1 MAEPKTKKPCSMA
14 GLVNGYKKTDS
25 MVGFLKG
32 VSLRH
37 SNTRCYK
44 SRPIPR
50 GKGISAENTKLPQ
63 LDHTFACALPI
74 SRKKFAH
81 HTSTT

>member
-1 MAEPKTKKPCSMA
+1 MGVAEPKTKKPCSMA
-14 GLVNGYKKTDS
+14 GLLNGYKKTDS

-44 SRPIPR
+44 SSSIPR
-50 GKGISAENTKLPQ
+50 GKGFSAENEKLHPTRTYVRYRV
-63 LDHTFACALPI
+63 DHLT
-74 SRKKFAH
+74 
-81 HTSTT
+81 